1 MFETIHKNM
10 DNKIAELYAATGSKE
25 KGRRNNQP
33 GKGKGKGVSATLDT
47 PFDPRDPFWMKF
59 IRVSWKND
67 DQIHAA
73 LQEETQIILFENAG
87 ARMLLQI
94 ATCQFDIEDCKG

>member
-1 MFETIHKNM
+1 M
-10 DNKIAELYAATGSKE
+10 DNKIAELYAATGSKG

-47 PFDPRDPFWMKF
+47 PFDPRDPFWMKL

-73 LQEETQIILFENAG
+73 LQEEAQKKIRHVRWVTQERNRNTAS
-87 ARMLLQI
+87 I
-94 ATCQFDIEDCKG
+94 A

>member
-1 MFETIHKNM
+1 M
-10 DNKIAELYAATGSKE
+10 DNKIAELYAATGSKG

-73 LQEETQIILFENAG
+73 LQEETQKKFAMSDGTQERNRNTAS
-87 ARMLLQI
+87 I
-94 ATCQFDIEDCKG
+94 A